1 MFENKRSQFLS
12 VNVIIFF
19 QRVYHIVSYQPII
32 QCFAGIINYE
42 GGRFRIVAKLGN
54 DCNGG
59 AEDFSAAGCGIFDG

>member
-12 VNVIIFF
+12 VNVIIF

-42 GGRFRIVAKLGN
+42 GAGSVLLLSSVMTAMVVPRIFLLPVAG
-54 DCNGG
+54 
-59 AEDFSAAGCGIFDG
+59 F